1 MLMYDNNA
9 LMWSVIIRIKTNYY
23 TDILHCF
30 VYYHVL
36 YLYRIDV
43 NKGNL
48 LWRENK
54 TTMISLST
62 SNTED
67 ASILIP
73 SFLKVWRIA
82 RFGLAFIAYLT
93 SKPNAFGNARVSF
106 AAVMSFS

>member
-30 VYYHVL
+30 VYYDVL

-62 SNTED
+62 SNTENVNLFR
-67 ASILIP
+67 STFHL
-73 SFLKVWRIA
+73 STLTSTNC
-82 RFGLAFIAYLT
+82 LLYLT
-93 SKPNAFGNARVSF
+93 SLIVHISQGNYVNS
-106 AAVMSFS
+106 VMMAC